1 MHARHVLGLGAF
13 AVAMA
18 AALGTAAAQQPKRGG
33 TLTYTYHPEP
43 TALST
48 IATTAVPVALAST
61 KIYESLLE
69 YDGAGLTPKPGI
81 AESWTV
87 SPDRLTYTF
96 KLRADVRWHDGKP
109 FTAEDVKFS
118 VEKVIVPL
126 HSRGKTYFG
135 PLQAVETPDART
147 VVFKLKEPVPFF
159 LKAFQPSEA
168 PMLPKHGFTE
178 EEVAGGKI
186 RQAKI
191 MQEPIGTG
199 PFRLKEWKKGSHIIL
214 ERNPDYWKPGRPYLD
229 QIVLRVLPDG
239 AARAIALEKGEVDVA
254 PMNAL
259 PPAEMQRLG
268 RLKHVATSQEG
279 AEGLGPIMWLEVN
292 LREKPLA
299 DARVRRAISL
309 AIDRQKIVD
318 VIWYGNGKPARGPV
332 VSGNPVHFDKSLPPF
347 EYDPARA
354 NKLLDEA
361 GYPRGA
367 DGARFKLTQNFLP
380 YGEEWVRQAEYIR
393 QELGKVGIQVETQS
407 LDMGGWL
414 KRIYTDWTFDY
425 TSNFTHNYADPSIG
439 VQRAF
444 VSTNIK
450 KGASFS
456 NSMDYKNAKVDE
468 LFLRMA
474 KMDDGPERNK
484 LMAEMQRTI
493 RDELPVIFLME
504 MSYTHLWNKR
514 VRGLLTNGVS
524 MYTGWDQVWVE

>member
-1 MHARHVLGLGAF
+1 MSLQRIAIL
-13 AVAMA
+13 AVAAVLVATPA
-18 AALGTAAAQQPKRGG
+18 AHAQKRGG
-33 TLTYTYHPEP
+33 TLTYTYQPEP

-48 IATTAVPVALAST
+48 IVTTAVPVALIAT

-69 YDGAGLTPKPGI
+69 YEGAGLTPKAGL

-96 KLRADVRWHDGKP
+96 KLRTGVKWHDGKP
-109 FTAEDVKFS
+109 FTSEDVKFS
-118 VEKVIVPL
+118 IEKVVVPL

-135 PLQAVETPDART
+135 TLGAIETPDPQT
-147 VVFKLKEPVPFF
+147 VVFKLKEAVPFF
-159 LKAFQPSEA
+159 LKAFQPSET
-168 PMLPKHGFTE
+168 PIMPKHGFTE
-178 EEVAGGKI
+178 EEVTGNKI

-191 MQEPIGTG
+191 MQTPIGTG
-199 PFRLKEWKKGSHIIL
+199 PFKLKEWQKGSHIIL
-214 ERNPDYWKPGRPYLD
+214 ERHAEYWKPGKPYLD

-239 AARAIALEKGEVDVA
+239 AARAIAVEKGEVDVA

-268 RLKHVATSQEG
+268 KLKHIATSQAG

-292 LREKPLA
+292 LREKPLS
-299 DARVRRAISL
+299 DVRVRQAISM
-309 AIDRQKIVD
+309 AIDRKKIVD
-318 VIWYGNGKPARGPV
+318 VIWYGNGKPARGPI

-347 EYDPARA
+347 EYNPAKA
-354 NKLLDEA
+354 NTLLDEA
-361 GYPRGA
+361 GYKKGA
-367 DGARFKLTQNFLP
+367 DGVRFKLTQNFIP

-393 QELGKVGIQVETQS
+393 QELGKIGVQVESQS

-414 KRIYTDWTFDY
+414 KRVYTDWTFDY
-425 TSNFTHNYADPSIG
+425 SSNFTHNYADPSIG

-444 VSTNIK
+444 ISTNIK

-456 NSMDYKNAKVDE
+456 NSMDYKNPKVDE
-468 LFLRMA
+468 LFTKVA

-484 LMAEMQRTI
+484 LMAEIQKI
-493 RDELPVIFLME
+493 LRDELPVIFLME

-514 VRGLLTNGVS
+514 VHGLLTNGIS
-524 MYTGWDQVWVE
+524 MYTGWDSVWIE